1 MNYMERCK
9 MSRLFSSLYNST
21 TLALVLIS
29 LQMGNLA
36 AGSLWQDGTSRSMFS
51 DKKAHAVGDI
61 LTIIIQ
67 ENNGATRQNNTTTA
81 KKASTDA
88 SISSFFYSPT
98 ASGLLTKKGTL
109 PALKYSSDTSFNGGG
124 QINNSETIT
133 AQMAVRV
140 IDVLPNGNMVIE
152 GRLHTAFSGEKQDA
166 IVRGIARPD
175 DIASNNTLLSYNIAD
190 ATIQFISKG
199 TITDNQRKGWFTR
212 IWDKA
217 SPF

>member
-1 MNYMERCK
+1 
-9 MSRLFSSLYNST
+9 MSRLFSSLYNSA
-21 TLALVLIS
+21 TLALLLIS
-29 LQMGNLA
+29 LQVGTLA
-36 AGSLWQDGTSRSMFS
+36 ADSLWQVGTSQAMFA

-67 ENNGATRQNNTTTA
+67 ENNGATRQNNTTTS
-81 KKASTDA
+81 KKASVNA
-88 SISSFFYSPT
+88 AISSFFYSPT
-98 ASGLLTKKGTL
+98 ASSLLTKKGQL
-109 PALKYSSDTSFNGGG
+109 PALNYNSDSEFNGGG

-199 TITDNQRKGWFTR
+199 TITDSQRKGWFTR
-212 IWDKA
+212 AWDKLT
-217 SPF
+217 PF

>member
-1 MNYMERCK
+1 MIK
-9 MSRLFSSLYNST
+9 LSSSLYKFVALLFL
-21 TLALVLIS
+21 LAS
-29 LQMGNLA
+29 LPMANA
-36 AGSLWQDGTSRSMFS
+36 SAGSLWQDGNSRSMFA

-67 ENNGATRQNNTTTA
+67 ENNGATRQNNTTTS
-81 KKASTDA
+81 KKASADA
-88 SISSFFYSPT
+88 SIANFFYSPG
-98 ASGLLTKKGTL
+98 ASGLLTKNGTL
-109 PALKYSSDTSFNGGG
+109 PALKYNSDTEFAGGG

-140 IDVLPNGNMVIE
+140 VDVLPNGNLVIE

-166 IVRGIARPD
+166 IVRGVARPD
-175 DIASNNTLLSYNIAD
+175 DIASNNTLLSFNIAD

-199 TITDNQRKGWFTR
+199 TITDNQRKGWFTK
-212 IWDKA
+212 IWDKV

>member
-1 MNYMERCK
+1 MEKCK
-9 MSRLFSSLYNST
+9 MNRPFSSLYNST
-21 TLALVLIS
+21 TLAFLLVS
-29 LQMGNLA
+29 LQIGNLA
-36 AGSLWQDGTSRSMFS
+36 AGSLWQEGTSRAMFA
-51 DKKAHAVGDI
+51 DKKARAVGDI

-81 KKASTDA
+81 KKASVNA
-88 SISSFFYSPT
+88 SVNTFFYSPT
-98 ASGLLTKKGTL
+98 ASGLLTKGGQL
-109 PALKYSSDTSFNGGG
+109 PALNYASASDFNGGG

-133 AQMAVRV
+133 AQMAVKV

-166 IVRGIARPD
+166 IVRGVARPD
-175 DIASNNTLLSYNIAD
+175 DISANNTLFSFNIAD

-199 TITDNQRKGWFTR
+199 TITDSQRKGWFTR
-212 IWDKA
+212 AWDKL